1 VLAGVLIAPVASQYL
16 ASKPTMGERDD
27 ATVMAFSAQGR
38 DYLKPHSRTR
48 LYKRWSVNGYQERQL
63 FPGVAPV
70 ALALVGAWPPLSVA
84 TIAYTTA
91 LAVTIDGSL
100 GMNGIVFPWL
110 RKHVPVYRWVR
121 APPRFSILGGMTLAI
136 LCGYGATRLL
146 VRWPRARG
154 AILFAML
161 TPMMIEALPDI
172 RLEPVWAEPPA
183 IYASLAAQPPGV
195 LAEFPTPD
203 QTGDVGLDTRYM
215 YFSTFH
221 WQKLLNG
228 HSGFFPQSYI
238 EFADRTRDFPSDA
251 AMRYLRDRSV
261 EYIGWHGAFT
271 NAEHYRRT
279 AALLDARPDLE
290 LVAVAPWQGSESR
303 LYRFRRK

>member
-1 VLAGVLIAPVASQYL
+1 VLAGVLIAPVASQYV
-16 ASKPTMGERDD
+16 ASQPTIGDRDD
-27 ATVMAFSAQGR
+27 TTVMAYSAQGR

-63 FPGVAPV
+63 FPGVTPV
-70 ALALVGAWPPLSVA
+70 ALALVGAWPPMSVA

-110 RKHVPVYRWVR
+110 REHVPGYRSVR
-121 APPRFSILGGMTLAI
+121 APARFSILGGMTLAI

-161 TPMMIEALPDI
+161 TPMMLEALPDI

-183 IYASLAAQPPGV
+183 IYASLASQPPSV
-195 LAEFPTPD
+195 LAEFPTPE
-203 QTGDVGLDTRYM
+203 QTGDVGLDFRYM

-228 HSGFFPQSYI
+228 HSGFFPGSYL
-238 EFADRTRDFPSDA
+238 EFAHRTGDFPSDA
-251 AMRYLRDRSV
+251 ALQYLRERGV

-271 NAEHYRRT
+271 NAGRYRGT

-303 LYRFRRK
+303 LYRFREK